1 MTPAPSVQ
9 AAPTVHV
16 IGATGRTGLA
26 LCRRLRA
33 EGIAFVPVVRSG
45 ERWAAL
51 GMRIEP
57 RVADLRDEAAL
68 RSALAGATRI
78 VSCAHAR
85 FVPEILA
92 AAPPSARLVLLGS
105 TRKFSRWPDEHGSA
119 VLAGERAFLASGR
132 AGVMLHPT
140 MIYGAEGEAN
150 VQPLAALLRRLPL
163 VPLPKGGR
171 ALVQPIHQDDVT
183 RCICAALERDWTGPS
198 TLVIA
203 GPEAMRY
210 ADFVRAIAAAAGL
223 RRRPIVSVP
232 AWLLMALAR
241 VAAIVPGLP
250 RIEADAIRRLLED
263 KAFDIAE
270 MRRLLRIDPISFGTG
285 LQRTFDG
292 HSPRRSRNPAS

>member
-1 MTPAPSVQ
+1 MTPAPSAQ
-9 AAPTVHV
+9 AASAVHV

-26 LCRRLRA
+26 LCRHLRA
-33 EGIAFVPVVRSG
+33 EGFAFVPVVRSG

-51 GMRIEP
+51 GMAIEP

-68 RSALAGATRI
+68 RSALSGALRI

-85 FVPEILA
+85 FVPAILK
-92 AAPPSARLVLLGS
+92 AAPPPARLVFLGS
-105 TRKFSRWPDEHGSA
+105 TRKFSRWPDEHGSG

-183 RCICAALERDWTGPS
+183 RSICAALDRDWTGPS
-198 TLVIA
+198 SLVIA
-203 GPEAMRY
+203 GPEPMRY

-223 RRRPIVSVP
+223 RRRRIVSVP
-232 AWLLMALAR
+232 AWLLLALAR
-241 VAAIVPGLP
+241 IARIAPGLP
-250 RIEADAIRRLLED
+250 RVEADAIRRLLED

-270 MRRLLRIDPISFGTG
+270 MRRLLQIEPVSFGEG
-285 LQRTFDG
+285 LGRTFSG
-292 HSPRRSRNPAS
+292 PSRRRGRSPPP